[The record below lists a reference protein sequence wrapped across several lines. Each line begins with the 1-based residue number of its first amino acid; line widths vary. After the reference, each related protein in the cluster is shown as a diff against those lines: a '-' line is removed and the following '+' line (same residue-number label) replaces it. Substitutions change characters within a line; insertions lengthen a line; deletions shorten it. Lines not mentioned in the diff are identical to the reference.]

1 MNTKL
6 KVEIWSDVICP
17 FCYIGK
23 RKFESALAQLDKNNV
38 IEITWKSFQLA
49 PDMKTDTSI
58 SIDEYLAVHKG
69 FSIEKAREMNA
80 YVTQMAKQEGLIFN
94 FDKSIVANTHQAHQ
108 MLHFAKTLGKQ
119 NETKERLLKAYFTD
133 GKNIDDKDTLME
145 LASEIGLDVDALSN
159 ALESTTYAQ
168 EVETDSIEAQQLGVR
183 GVPFFVFNRTHAISG
198 AQPVEVF
205 MDTIQQAMNQ
215 LNDTLLVSEGSTCNP
230 DGSCD

>member
-69 FSIEKAREMNA
+69 FPIEKAREMNA